1 MINRREIMKAA
12 WRLFGENYGYG
23 RTAITFKAIGRR
35 CFAWCVREAWRLA
48 KIAARKAAMTVD
60 QIKARIDR
68 LEAEIGMNQ
77 FRRWTPELSNQT
89 RDMQIEVNKLTA
101 RLAA

>member
-1 MINRREIMKAA
+1 MIDRREIMKAA
-12 WRLFGENYGYG
+12 WQLFRSKYGFP
-23 RTAITFKAIGRR
+23 RIRFNSIGRK

-68 LEAEIGMNQ
+68 LTDEIAANDY
-77 FRRWTPELSNQT
+77 RRWTPERATET
-89 RDMQIEVNKLTA
+89 RNMQIEIRELTA